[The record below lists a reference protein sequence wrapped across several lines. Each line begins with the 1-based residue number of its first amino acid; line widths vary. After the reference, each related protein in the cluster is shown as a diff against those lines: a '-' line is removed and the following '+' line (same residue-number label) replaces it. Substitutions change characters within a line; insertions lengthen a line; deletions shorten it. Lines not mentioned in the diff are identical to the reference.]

1 MTRNVK
7 YEFENLFARTSA
19 KEKEEEVFEEQPQFS
34 EDELNAARQVAYGDG
49 FEAGRSET
57 LQDVTTRAAGA
68 VEAIAAALG
77 NLGESHERRMAT
89 VHGEAVN
96 LAYAIAR
103 ILAPTL
109 VARQPLAEIENMV
122 RECLT
127 ACYNEPRLVVRV
139 AENLVDPVKDMM
151 DRLEQEQSYAG
162 KIIILG
168 DDRLEGDHCR
178 VEWADGGAERSMD
191 ALLSDVDRLVQRHLN
206 STVAQPQDATDE
218 TTDQPQDNGSENT
231 DV

>member
-1 MTRNVK
+1 MTRGAK
-7 YEFENLFARTSA
+7 YEFQNLFTRPAA
-19 KEKEEEVFEEQPQFS
+19 KEEEVIEEQPQFS
-34 EDELNAARQVAYGDG
+34 EDELNAARQAAYADG
-49 FEAGRSET
+49 FEAGRAEA
-57 LQDVTTRAAGA
+57 LQDVSTRATKAA
-68 VEAIAAALG
+68 EAIAAAVADQ
-77 NLGESHERRMAT
+77 GESNAKRMAA
-89 VHGEAVN
+89 VHEEAVN

-103 ILAPTL
+103 TLAPTL

-127 ACYNEPRLVVRV
+127 ACYSEPRLVVRV

-151 DRLEQEQSYAG
+151 DRLEQEQSYTG

-178 VEWADGGAERSMD
+178 VEWADGGAERNMD
-191 ALLSDVDRLVQRHLN
+191 ALLADVDRLVQRHLN
-206 STVAQPQDATDE
+206 STVPQQQDLNDE

>member
-1 MTRNVK
+1 MTRSAK
-7 YEFENLFARTSA
+7 YEFENLFARPSA
-19 KEKEEEVFEEQPQFS
+19 EADEVVVEQPQFS
-34 EDELNAARQVAYGDG
+34 EDELNAARQAAYADG
-49 FEAGRSET
+49 FEAGRAEA
-57 LQDVTTRAAGA
+57 LQDVTTRASNA
-68 VEAIAAALG
+68 VEAIAASIG
-77 NLGESHERRMAT
+77 NLGESHEKRMAA
-89 VHGEAVN
+89 VNEEAVN

-103 ILAPTL
+103 TLAPTL

-127 ACYNEPRLVVRV
+127 ACYSEPRLVVRV
-139 AENLVDPVKDMM
+139 AESLVDPVKDMM
-151 DRLEQEQSYAG
+151 DRLEQEQSYTG

-168 DDRLEGDHCR
+168 DDRLNGDHCR

-191 ALLSDVDRLVQRHLN
+191 ALLADVDRLVQRHLN
-206 STVAQPQDATDE
+206 SAGLPQQDATDE